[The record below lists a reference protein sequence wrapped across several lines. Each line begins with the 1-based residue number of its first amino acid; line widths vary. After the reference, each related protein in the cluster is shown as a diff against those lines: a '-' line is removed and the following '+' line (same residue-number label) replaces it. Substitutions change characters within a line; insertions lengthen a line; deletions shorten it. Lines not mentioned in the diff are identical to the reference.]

1 MLMGA
6 IKFIRDRRQASSV
19 QNLFRESNNSYREF
33 LNIAERR
40 AIEVLPDYRLVW
52 QNAYRLQNLLLS
64 RTHLRFEYLKG
75 NRQLDSVTSRS
86 IASIEE
92 RLDKAW
98 TVAEEAKLKER
109 LPLYR
114 EISCEIDDI
123 KSKWDPLAISAEMI
137 SALERDS
144 EYRKARIALSEGAQK
159 RQAKL
164 GSEIGTA

>member
-1 MLMGA
+1 MVMGA
-6 IKFIRDRRQASSV
+6 IKFIRDNRQASSV

-40 AIEVLPDYRLVW
+40 AKLTYYRIT
-52 QNAYRLQNLLLS
+52 ASGLLL
-64 RTHLRFEYLKG
+64 
-75 NRQLDSVTSRS
+75 N
-86 IASIEE
+86 
-92 RLDKAW
+92 
-98 TVAEEAKLKER
+98 
-109 LPLYR
+109 R

-144 EYRKARIALSEGAQK
+144 EYRKARIALSEGAQE

>member
-1 MLMGA
+1 MLMG
-6 IKFIRDRRQASSV
+6 IVNFLYCKRQATSV
-19 QNLFRESNNSYREF
+19 QNAFRESNNSYREF
-33 LNIAERR
+33 LNIAERC
-40 AIEVLPDYRLVW
+40 AIEVLPDYRIVW
-52 QNAYRLQNLLLS
+52 QNAYRLQNLLLT

-75 NRQLDSVTSRS
+75 NHQLDSETSRS

-144 EYRKARIALSEGAQK
+144 EYRKARIGLSESGQK

-164 GSEIGTA
+164 